1 MSKLT
6 ASSVDVYPTPPS
18 GTWSGP
24 PASAAACIK
33 RHEGEVR
40 TTSELDRIDM
50 KILAVLQEDGA
61 LSAAEVAEAVGL
73 SQSPCWRRIQ
83 RLKAEGYI
91 SKIVAVLNRQKL
103 ELRAHLFVH
112 VKVVNNDKHNLQEFS
127 QAIRAFPE
135 VMECHVVLG
144 AYDFLLRVIAAD
156 MDAYQKFFFEK
167 LSQLQGLKYFLAG
180 PAFEEEIVAAERRL
194 NVSFPPQV
202 KRFYQ
207 SYNGLRVDDPQLEV
221 LPMERLDF
229 VSPNRLH
236 FATLDGNRR
245 LFFDVSH
252 LNQANQWFIVA
263 EDDYLVTFTMASF
276 WTRKMWA
283 WIMEKRAIWED
294 ECHHEEHPDHP

>member
-1 MSKLT
+1 MLDMSKT
-6 ASSVDVYPTPPS
+6 TTSSLEAYATPPS
-18 GTWSGP
+18 GTWLGP
-24 PASAAACIK
+24 PASACMK

-40 TTSELDRIDM
+40 TTSGLDRIDM

-167 LSQLQGLKYFLAG
+167 LSQLPNIREVNSFVAIT
-180 PAFEEEIVAAERRL
+180 EIKSTTA
-194 NVSFPPQV
+194 
-202 KRFYQ
+202 
-207 SYNGLRVDDPQLEV
+207 
-221 LPMERLDF
+221 LPM
-229 VSPNRLH
+229 
-236 FATLDGNRR
+236 RR
-245 LFFDVSH
+245 
-252 LNQANQWFIVA
+252 
-263 EDDYLVTFTMASF
+263 
-276 WTRKMWA
+276 
-283 WIMEKRAIWED
+283 
-294 ECHHEEHPDHP
+294 